1 MTGMQ
6 CITVQDLWFHI
17 GGRTILQGLSME
29 LRAGV
34 NWIRGPNGAGKTTL
48 LRLLAGAMRPSTGRI
63 HYQGIA
69 LDHLPL
75 AQRQRVVYCGD
86 ELPDLPWLTSSEWVS
101 VYRSIYP
108 NLNAQRFQQL
118 FDVFQLGGIEHTP
131 LVALSLGE
139 RKKLG
144 LALAFAVD
152 ADVLL
157 LDEPF
162 NALDPHARD
171 AVQKIL
177 QTRAAERSQ
186 ILAVTSHIEPV
197 AFDQVIALGA
207 PVESRNATQAL
218 PNL

>member
-6 CITVQDLWFHI
+6 CVTVQDLWFHV

-29 LRAGV
+29 LRTGV

-48 LRLLAGAMRPSTGRI
+48 LRLLAGAMRPSAGHI
-63 HYQGIA
+63 HYQGAA
-69 LDHLPL
+69 LDQLPR

-86 ELPDLPWLTSSEWVS
+86 ELPDLPWLKCSEWVS
-101 VYRSIYP
+101 VYQSIYP
-108 NLNAQRFQQL
+108 NLNAQRLQQL
-118 FDVFQLGGIEHTP
+118 FDTLQLGGIHSTP
-131 LVALSLGE
+131 LAALSLGE

-162 NALDPHARD
+162 NALDAHARD
-171 AVQKIL
+171 AVQQIL
-177 QTRAAERSQ
+177 QTRTRERSQ

-197 AFDQVIALGA
+197 AFDQVIALGPPA
-207 PVESRNATQAL
+207 ANRSDCQMLRF
-218 PNL
+218 

>member
-6 CITVQDLWFHI
+6 CVTVQDLWFHV

-29 LRAGV
+29 LRTGV

-48 LRLLAGAMRPSTGRI
+48 LRLLAGAMRPSAGHI
-63 HYQGIA
+63 HYQGAA
-69 LDHLPL
+69 LDQLPQ

-86 ELPDLPWLTSSEWVS
+86 ELPDLPWLKCSEWVS
-101 VYRSIYP
+101 VYQSIYP
-108 NLNAQRFQQL
+108 NLNAQRLQQL
-118 FDVFQLGGIEHTP
+118 FDTLQLGGIHGTP
-131 LVALSLGE
+131 LAALSLGE

-157 LDEPF
+157 LDEPI
-162 NALDPHARD
+162 NALDAHARD
-171 AVQKIL
+171 AVQRIL

-186 ILAVTSHIEPV
+186 ILAVTSHVEPA
-197 AFDQVIALGA
+197 AFDQVIALGPPA
-207 PVESRNATQAL
+207 ANRSDCQMLRL
-218 PNL
+218 